1 VTALRLRE
9 SGTGRGHGLVALTAV
24 VLIGSAAQLLLMQR
38 DGEAMQSE
46 RLASPRHVLAGEAR
60 VAARPALVERP
71 WQLARVTARAGSAAQ
86 ARTGSGEFTAID
98 ATRGPRTETSTGF
111 LGTPDGLSRREP
123 VAAVDARDGH
133 AGTLTDPAL
142 PADTASRGVRP
153 GFQAMAIPPGPVAPP
168 ADAPAEAPDVVE
180 PGDPVPPAGADDDD
194 PSIGPDD
201 PGAWLDRD
209 GAGAQMMVLG
219 PVSARQGDLVSFPI
233 AIDGARG
240 VAHAPVRVQY
250 DPAVLEF
257 VGAEEGSFLSM
268 DGAATQFLA
277 QPGQTPGELHI
288 ALSRVPPA
296 GGISGSGTL
305 CTLTFVART
314 PGDTP
319 IVTAGSRLLDSSGRT
334 VEFRRNDSHVAIQ

>member
-9 SGTGRGHGLVALTAV
+9 SGTGRGHGLAALTAV

-46 RLASPRHVLAGEAR
+46 RLASPRHVLAGNAR
-60 VAARPALVERP
+60 VAARPVPVERP
-71 WQLARVTARAGSAAQ
+71 WQLARVTARAGRPAQ
-86 ARTGSGEFTAID
+86 TQAGSGEAPAIEAVRVD
-98 ATRGPRTETSTGF
+98 PSGTGAGF
-111 LGTPDGLSRREP
+111 LGAPDGFPRQEP
-123 VAAVDARDGH
+123 VTAADARDENLESLG
-133 AGTLTDPAL
+133 DPVATG
-142 PADTASRGVRP
+142 AIASRGERP
-153 GFQAMAIPPGPVAPP
+153 GFQAIGIPSGPAAPP
-168 ADAPAEAPDVVE
+168 VDTPAETPAVD
-180 PGDPVPPAGADDDD
+180 DPADPLPPTGALDES

-219 PVSARQGDLVSFPI
+219 PVSAQQGDLVSFPI

-240 VAHAPVRVQY
+240 VAHAPVHVRY
-250 DPAVLEF
+250 DPDVLEF
-257 VGAEEGSFLSM
+257 VGAEEGPFLSM
-268 DGAATQFLA
+268 DGAATQFIA
-277 QPGQTPGELHI
+277 QPGQAPGELHI
-288 ALSRVPPA
+288 ALSRMPPA

-314 PGDTP
+314 SGDTP
-319 IVTAGSRLLDSSGRT
+319 IVTAGSRLLASSGRT